1 VDALGGVP
9 GVKSARFAGKNADD
23 AANRRE
29 LIKRLRKLHGT
40 EFSARFSCVMVLAT
54 QGELRGSFVG
64 TVEGRVIPEERG
76 SEGFGYDC
84 MFIPQGYTETFGELQ
99 PEIKNSLSHR
109 GRALAKVLEFLRS

>member
-1 VDALGGVP
+1 VDALEGAP
-9 GVKSARFAGKNADD
+9 GVRSARFAGKNADD

-29 LIKRLRKLHGT
+29 LIKRLQNLHGT

-54 QGELRGSFVG
+54 QGELLGSFLG
-64 TVEGRVIPEERG
+64 TVEGKVIPEERG

-99 PEIKNSLSHR
+99 AEIKNSLSHR